1 MADEH
6 VPFTPEE
13 INELERTGKLT
24 PFTPVSHQAI
34 LLLSLVMDL
43 AITWGLVKLYIET
56 DVFIRLPVPVIS
68 VCSFLLNSN
77 GICFLPIILYPVIVK
92 TTNSL
97 ADLLT
102 SGARKRR
109 REELAAIKAKRE
121 QKTRTIKDYQ
131 SAMALISKCEEHGIK
146 SAESEADRSAIW
158 VVAQSIGIASKE
170 NALSLYSEAKNP
182 SSETQTILKEE
193 DDRKRAEQ
201 VEADSDKAAHLNKLY
216 PATLIGKDKYLT
228 RIKKELQE
236 LEEKHKALL
245 AVADYVGSGRAY
257 IPAKPKNVTL
267 EAAKGQLIGGPGLAA
282 AKAISAEN
290 YNSSHSSGMPSASE
304 MESATR
310 WATYKRQDAAELEPR
325 IEELKAQIA
334 DIEARLIDL
343 DSQEKYTEFARCK
356 VEAFDLTEGGSI
368 DAWISPADGA
378 IEGAAILDEPAIV
391 DGSLIV
397 KAWLN
402 DEQIGQTVYCPDGFD
417 GDLSHTG
424 FGVQRMDP
432 VIILVSKELKP
443 EDLESITFT
452 VKPNIIW
459 AIQKNPAA

>member
-1 MADEH
+1 MADKTH
-6 VPFTPEE
+6 PVNFTRKE
-13 INELERTGKLT
+13 INELEKAGKLT
-24 PFTPVSHQAI
+24 PFSPVSFPAV
-34 LLLSLVMDL
+34 LLFSLVIDPAVAQSLSELSGKMDIL
-43 AITWGLVKLYIET
+43 ADITTSDKTLAL
-56 DVFIRLPVPVIS
+56 S
-68 VCSFLLNSN
+68 
-77 GICFLPIILYPVIVK
+77 IILYPVIVVI
-92 TTNSL
+92 TTSL

-109 REELAAIKAKRE
+109 REELAAIKANKEKADRIIE
-121 QKTRTIKDYQ
+121 DYQ
-131 SAMALISKCEEHGIK
+131 SAIDLVSKCEEHGIM
-146 SAESEADRSAIW
+146 SAETEAEQAAIW
-158 VVAQSIGIASKE
+158 VVAQSVGIANKE
-170 NALSLYSEAKNP
+170 EALSLYSEAKNP
-182 SSETQTILKEE
+182 SLETQTVLREKANYEKAERTTIAKKE
-193 DDRKRAEQ
+193 
-201 VEADSDKAAHLNKLY
+201 DSDQVNSLNELY
-216 PATLIGKDKYLT
+216 PPTLIGKDKYLT
-228 RIKKELQE
+228 RIKRELQE

-343 DSQEKYTEFARCK
+343 DSQEKYAEFAQCK
-356 VEAFDLTEGGSI
+356 VEAFDLTEGGNI
-368 DAWISPADGA
+368 DAWISPVDRA

-417 GDLSHTG
+417 GDLSHAG

-432 VIILVSKELKP
+432 AIILVSKELKP
-443 EDLESITFT
+443 EDLESITITFEPKT
-452 VKPNIIW
+452 IW